1 MGKHL
6 NIILQGITGS
16 TAYGLATPTSDID
29 RHGIFLAPTRAIL
42 GVVPIQESVVTTD
55 PDVALHE
62 VGKFVRLAM
71 KANPTILELLWLES
85 YEVLHPAAQLLVDNR
100 DAFLSKIIYKSYGG
114 YAIHQAR
121 RLNARGDSYSSDTK
135 NRTAKHSRHCMRL
148 LQQGSQL
155 LKTGTM
161 SVKVANRDD
170 LFAFGELP
178 ISDIVDRFEREF
190 KEFDA
195 IQTHLPDKP
204 DVERINRLL
213 LEIREA
219 YG

>member
-1 MGKHL
+1 MTKDL

-29 RHGIFLAPTRAIL
+29 RHGIFLAPTRDIL

-55 PDVALHE
+55 PDAALHE

-71 KANPTILELLWLES
+71 KANPTILELLWLDS
-85 YEVLHPAAQLLVDNR
+85 YEILHPPAQLLVGNR

-114 YAIHQAR
+114 YAIHQGR
-121 RLNARGDSYSSDTK
+121 RLNARGDSFSSDTRH
-135 NRTAKHSRHCMRL
+135 RTAKHARHCLRL
-148 LQQGSQL
+148 LQQGTQL

-161 SVKVANRDD
+161 SIKVENRDD

-178 ISDIVDRFEREF
+178 IAEIVDRFEREF
-190 KEFDA
+190 KVFDA

-204 DVERINRLL
+204 DLDRINRLL

>member
-1 MGKHL
+1 MTKDL

-42 GVVPIQESVVTTD
+42 GVLPVQESVVTTD

-85 YEVLHPAAQLLVDNR
+85 YEILHPAAQLLIDNR
-100 DAFLSKIIYKSYGG
+100 DAFLSKTIYKSYGG
-114 YAIHQAR
+114 YAIAQAH

-161 SVKVANRDD
+161 SIRVENRDD

-178 ISDIVDRFEREF
+178 VSEIVDRFEREF
-190 KEFDA
+190 KAFDA
-195 IQTHLPDKP
+195 IQTHLPDQP
-204 DVERINRLL
+204 DVARVNRLL
-213 LEIREA
+213 LEIREV

>member
-1 MGKHL
+1 MTRDL
-6 NIILQGITGS
+6 SILLQGITGS

-42 GVVPIQESVVTTD
+42 GVVPVQESVVTTD

-85 YEVLHPAAQLLVDNR
+85 YEILNPAAQLLIDNR
-100 DAFLSKIIYKSYGG
+100 DAFLSKTIYKSYGG

-121 RLNARGDSYSSDTK
+121 RLNARGDNYSSDTK
-135 NRTAKHSRHCMRL
+135 NRTAKHSRHCLRL
-148 LQQGSQL
+148 IQQGSQL

-161 SVKVANRDD
+161 SIKVENRDD

-178 ISDIVDRFEREF
+178 VAEIVDRFEREF
-190 KEFDA
+190 KAFEA
-195 IQTHLPDKP
+195 IQTHLPDHP
-204 DVERINRLL
+204 DVDRINRLL